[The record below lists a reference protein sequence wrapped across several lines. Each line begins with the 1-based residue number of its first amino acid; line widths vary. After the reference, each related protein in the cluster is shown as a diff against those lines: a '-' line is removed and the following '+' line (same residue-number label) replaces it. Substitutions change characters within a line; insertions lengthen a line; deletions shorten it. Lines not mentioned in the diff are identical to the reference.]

1 MSDVAIRA
9 VDPLDPNQ
17 AEVFKGWVEVHNA
30 AGRAI
35 WGDAAQQTTPTD
47 VRAAYRTSD
56 QRQTAWAAVDAYGRL
71 VGAVALI
78 EPLRENLD
86 TAGIWL
92 SVHPDSWRRRIGSRL
107 LAHVEDAA
115 RAAGRSRIH
124 EHSGAPT
131 QTGDAPTA
139 FALASGYRQVLLD
152 LRSELSLPLP
162 TDRLADLA
170 ALAWEA
176 TDPAYVIE
184 TAWDELPETWLED
197 QALMARRMSTDAPMG
212 DIDLDEQDW
221 DGDRVRDQWTRG
233 RAAGRRALDSVAR
246 HVESGR
252 LVAYSDLV
260 VMAGQ
265 PDLAIQSDTLVL
277 KEHRGHRLGLA
288 VKLANVRA
296 LQDELPAVST
306 VRTWNA
312 ESNTHMLAVNQA
324 MGFFVTG
331 YTREWTKALS

>member
-17 AEVFKGWVEVHNA
+17 AELFERWVEVHNA
-30 AGRAI
+30 AGRVI
-35 WGDAAQQTTPTD
+35 SGDAAQQTTPTD

-56 QRQTAWAAVDAYGRL
+56 QRQTAWAAVDADGRL

-124 EHSGAPT
+124 QHSGAPT
-131 QTGDAPTA
+131 ASGDAPTG

-152 LRSELSLPLP
+152 LRSDLKLPVPASTLE
-162 TDRLADLA
+162 
-170 ALAWEA
+170 ALVAEA
-176 TDPAYVIE
+176 TDPAYLIE
-184 TAWDELPETWLED
+184 TAWDTLPEEWLED
-197 QALMARRMSTDAPMG
+197 RAMLARRMSTDAPMG
-212 DIDLDEQDW
+212 DIDLDEEVW

-233 RAAGRRALDSVAR
+233 RAAGRRALESVAR
-246 HVESGR
+246 HIGSGR
-252 LVAYSDLV
+252 LVAYSD
-260 VMAGQ
+260 VMVMEGQ

-288 VKLANVRA
+288 VKLANVPA
-296 LQDELPAVST
+296 LQDELPAVTT

>member
-17 AEVFKGWVEVHNA
+17 AELFERWVEVHNA
-30 AGRAI
+30 AGRVI
-35 WGDAAQQTTPTD
+35 SGDAAQQTTPTD

-56 QRQTAWAAVDAYGRL
+56 QRQTAWAAVDADGRL

-115 RAAGRSRIH
+115 RAGR
-124 EHSGAPT
+124 
-131 QTGDAPTA
+131 
-139 FALASGYRQVLLD
+139 
-152 LRSELSLPLP
+152 PLP
-162 TDRLADLA
+162 DPPAQWRSDGVGGCTDRIRSCQRVSAGVAGPALGSEA
-170 ALAWEA
+170 ASPRQHARGPCRGG
-176 TDPAYVIE
+176 DGPGYVIE
-184 TAWDELPETWLED
+184 TAWDTLPEEWLED
-197 QALMARRMSTDAPMG
+197 RAMLARRMSTDAPMG
-212 DIDLDEQDW
+212 DIDLDEEVW

-233 RAAGRRALDSVAR
+233 RAAGRRALESVAR
-246 HVESGR
+246 HIGSGR
-252 LVAYSDLV
+252 LVAYSD
-260 VMAGQ
+260 VMVMEGQ

-296 LQDELPAVST
+296 LQDELPAVTT

>member
-17 AEVFKGWVEVHNA
+17 AELFERWMEVHNA

-56 QRQTAWAAVDAYGRL
+56 QRQTAWAAVDADGRL

-124 EHSGAPT
+124 QHNGAPT
-131 QTGDAPTA
+131 STV
-139 FALASGYRQVLLD
+139 ALRRRRGMHRPD
-152 LRSELSLPLP
+152 SL
-162 TDRLADLA
+162 
-170 ALAWEA
+170 
-176 TDPAYVIE
+176 
-184 TAWDELPETWLED
+184 
-197 QALMARRMSTDAPMG
+197 
-212 DIDLDEQDW
+212 
-221 DGDRVRDQWTRG
+221 
-233 RAAGRRALDSVAR
+233 
-246 HVESGR
+246 
-252 LVAYSDLV
+252 
-260 VMAGQ
+260 
-265 PDLAIQSDTLVL
+265 
-277 KEHRGHRLGLA
+277 
-288 VKLANVRA
+288 
-296 LQDELPAVST
+296 LPAGIG
-306 VRTWNA
+306 RCC
-312 ESNTHMLAVNQA
+312 
-324 MGFFVTG
+324 
-331 YTREWTKALS
+331 WTCARI

>member
-1 MSDVAIRA
+1 MSELEIRS

-17 AEVFKGWVEVHNA
+17 AELFERWVEVHNA

-56 QRQTAWAAVDAYGRL
+56 QRQTAWTAVDADGRL

-124 EHSGAPT
+124 QHSGAPT
-131 QTGDAPTA
+131 ASGDAPTG

-152 LRSELSLPLP
+152 LRSEQKLPVP
-162 TDRLADLA
+162 ADRLADLDA
-170 ALAWEA
+170 VASEA
-176 TDPAYVIE
+176 TDAAYVIE
-184 TAWDELPETWLED
+184 TAWDTLPAEWLED
-197 QALMARRMSTDAPMG
+197 RAMLARRMSTDAPTG
-212 DIDLDEQDW
+212 DIELNEQVW
-221 DGDRVRDQWTRG
+221 DADRVRDVWTRG
-233 RAAGRRALDSVAR
+233 RAAGRRALESVAR
-246 HVESGR
+246 HIGSGR
-252 LVAYSDLV
+252 LVAYSD
-260 VMAGQ
+260 VMVMEGQ

-288 VKLANVRA
+288 VRLANVRA

-306 VRTWNA
+306 VRTWSA

-331 YTREWTKALS
+331 

>member
-17 AEVFKGWVEVHNA
+17 AELFERWVEVHNA

-56 QRQTAWAAVDAYGRL
+56 QRQTAWAAVDADGRL

-115 RAAGRSRIH
+115 RAGRPLPDPPAQWRSDQ
-124 EHSGAPT
+124 HSGAPT
-131 QTGDAPTA
+131 ASGDAPTG

-152 LRSELSLPLP
+152 LRSDLKLPVP
-162 TDRLADLA
+162 AS
-170 ALAWEA
+170 ALEALVAEA
-176 TDPAYVIE
+176 TDPATSSRRRGTRSRRSGSR
-184 TAWDELPETWLED
+184 TAPC
-197 QALMARRMSTDAPMG
+197 SPG
-212 DIDLDEQDW
+212 
-221 DGDRVRDQWTRG
+221 G
-233 RAAGRRALDSVAR
+233 
-246 HVESGR
+246 
-252 LVAYSDLV
+252 
-260 VMAGQ
+260 
-265 PDLAIQSDTLVL
+265 
-277 KEHRGHRLGLA
+277 
-288 VKLANVRA
+288 
-296 LQDELPAVST
+296 
-306 VRTWNA
+306 
-312 ESNTHMLAVNQA
+312 
-324 MGFFVTG
+324 
-331 YTREWTKALS
+331 